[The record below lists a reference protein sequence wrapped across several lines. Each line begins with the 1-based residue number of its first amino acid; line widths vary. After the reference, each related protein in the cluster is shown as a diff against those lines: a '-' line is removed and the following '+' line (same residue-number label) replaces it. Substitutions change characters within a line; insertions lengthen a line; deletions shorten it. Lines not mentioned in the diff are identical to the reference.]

1 MSAFIDPVFHP
12 LVIDDE
18 LLLAIYELEL
28 STAPRQ
34 DQPPRARPRTALDG
48 VPRPS
53 QRCPEAENDT
63 RVSEGSVRAIGPA
76 RVYSRSPPIDPE
88 HGGRT

>member
-1 MSAFIDPVFHP
+1 MSSFIDPVFQP

-28 STAPRQ
+28 ATAPRQ
-34 DQPPRARPRTALDG
+34 DQPPRAYLRTVLDG

-53 QRCPEAENDT
+53 KRCLETENNT
-63 RVSEGSVRAIGPA
+63 RAREGPVHGIGPV
-76 RVYSRSPPIDPE
+76 RVYSRSPPVDREPD
-88 HGGRT
+88 GRT

>member
-1 MSAFIDPVFHP
+1 MSVFIDPVLQP

-18 LLLAIYELEL
+18 LLLAIYEFEL

-34 DQPPRARPRTALDG
+34 DQPPRARLRTALDG

-53 QRCPEAENDT
+53 WRCPEVAKDNRAGE
-63 RVSEGSVRAIGPA
+63 SSVRSIGTA
-76 RVYSRSPPIDPE
+76 RVYSRSPPID
-88 HGGRT
+88 R

>member
-53 QRCPEAENDT
+53 QRCPEGQNDS
-63 RVSEGSVRAIGPA
+63 RVSEGSVRSLEPA
-76 RVYSRSPPIDPE
+76 RVYSRSPPINREP
-88 HGGRT
+88 

>member
-1 MSAFIDPVFHP
+1 MSALSDTVFSP
-12 LVIDDE
+12 LVIEDE

-34 DQPPRARPRTALDG
+34 DQPPRSHQYTAIDG

-53 QRCPEAENDT
+53 QRCPEGMNEIRA
-63 RVSEGSVRAIGPA
+63 GHCSVHQAKPTL
-76 RVYSRSPPIDPE
+76 VYARSPPTHRGPD
-88 HGGRT
+88 R